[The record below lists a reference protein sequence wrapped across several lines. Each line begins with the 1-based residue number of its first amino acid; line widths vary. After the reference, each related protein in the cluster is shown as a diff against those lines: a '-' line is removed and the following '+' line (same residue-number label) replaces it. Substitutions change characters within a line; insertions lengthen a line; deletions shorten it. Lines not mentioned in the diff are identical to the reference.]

1 MILVELCTLC
11 MQRDINNKFVIESKE
26 IQSII
31 QIRRNNKYSL
41 GVTITGEIISVL
53 HAVTDTRKT
62 ITPNEL
68 TVVLHLLM
76 KLESLMSEPSPSVKP
91 ASDDILMEDVN
102 NNEISSEKL
111 AEVSELLTKL
121 LTKIA
126 VEPHF

>member
-1 MILVELCTLC
+1 MHSLHAKGH
-11 MQRDINNKFVIESKE
+11 Q
-26 IQSII
+26 Q
-31 QIRRNNKYSL
+31 QIRHRKQGDPVNNPDQEKQQYSL